1 MLAKTKQMLFA
12 ILALALGLIGA
23 SAHAADPTP
32 IDYSLLTNQITFASV
47 SLALL
52 GVAGSIAGVYIL
64 WKGAKMILGAIR
76 GA

>member
-23 SAHAADPTP
+23 SAHAADPTA
-32 IDYSLLTNQITFASV
+32 IDYSILTNQVSFTSV

-52 GVAGSIAGVYIL
+52 GVAGSIAVVYIT